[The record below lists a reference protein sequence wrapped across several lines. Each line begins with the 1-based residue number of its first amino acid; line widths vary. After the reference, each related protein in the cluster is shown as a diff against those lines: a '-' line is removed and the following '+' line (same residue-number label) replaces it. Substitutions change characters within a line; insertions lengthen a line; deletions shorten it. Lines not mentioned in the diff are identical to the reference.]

1 MHLLTNG
8 VGSVVGVCATN
19 SFGPLWL
26 CLICDRR
33 VRHQLPHLR
42 RGELHHLFL
51 LLVERDGLLHYGCFT
66 SHRFRI
72 GFGWVPS
79 LQMLL
84 RLIDVVGGS
93 HLGVDA
99 G

>member
-1 MHLLTNG
+1 MATAFKWDQHLLHLHPR
-8 VGSVVGVCATN
+8 CAFFVTSPTRPNLTQYRIRMGAFTSDASAPHRTN
-19 SFGPLWL
+19 SGILYGL
-26 CLICDRR
+26 
-33 VRHQLPHLR
+33 HQLCI
-42 RGELHHLFL
+42 
-51 LLVERDGLLHYGCFT
+51 GL
-66 SHRFRI
+66 
-72 GFGWVPS
+72 GWVPS